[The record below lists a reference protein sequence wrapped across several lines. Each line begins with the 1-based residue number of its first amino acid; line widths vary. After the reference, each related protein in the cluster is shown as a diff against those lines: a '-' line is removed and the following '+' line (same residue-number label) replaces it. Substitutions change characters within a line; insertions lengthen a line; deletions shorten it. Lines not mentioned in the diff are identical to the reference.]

1 MQVGGAKTSGWR
13 EGRRPGVATLTV
25 ELIQKLVCCRVDA
38 NVARRWCG
46 EREEREERPQH
57 EANWCGHRPR
67 PNSRRALVSQFSDS
81 WKAVGGGM
89 RVDLIENAPET

>member
-57 EANWCGHRPR
+57 EANWCVGTARDPT
-67 PNSRRALVSQFSDS
+67 AGELFGQFSDR
-81 WKAVGGGM
+81 W
-89 RVDLIENAPET
+89 